1 MNDSDKK
8 LGLNIA
14 ITRRDVLN
22 GMGAMVAGAI
32 VGGHS
37 VTHAADVAAG
47 NSLAMPV
54 RQPYYPPALMGMRG
68 SHAGSFEVA
77 HQVARYGRK
86 DWGEINSDDDIYDLI
101 VVGAGI
107 SGLAAAH
114 FNQKLNPNA
123 KILLIDNHD
132 DFGGHATRN
141 EFTVNGKKLIG
152 YGGAQTL
159 QGPSEYSD
167 IVNTLLDDLGIDIKR
182 FDKAYDQQFYKRNGL
197 RGGIHFNK
205 KDWGVDRIVPFDIGT
220 FEDYLPLK
228 ESALTAQQ
236 AVDQMP
242 ISDAAKVEFVRLLLW
257 EDNQLIA
264 MSPQARR
271 RYLNS
276 ISYKDFI
283 SKHLDITEAE
293 VFAVLQDLASDS
305 GLGIDACPAG
315 AAINYGGLP
324 GYLAAGYDDEQGEDD
339 EPYIHHFPDG
349 NASVAR
355 LLVRKMIPDVAKGH
369 TMEDIVTTQFD
380 YSKLDRAQSL
390 VRIRLNSTVVR
401 VKHIKAKKTTDQ
413 VSVTYVSGDRA
424 YRVKGRACVLACYN
438 TMIPHLC
445 PELPEQQRQALSR
458 QVKMPILYS
467 TVAVRNWQP
476 WKKLGIG
483 AVVSPSD
490 YHVHTKLDFPVSL
503 GDYQYS
509 TSPEQPVIIHMERF
523 PHRSNEGLTAHEQFR
538 LGRQELMTTSFKTI
552 ERHIRSQLN
561 SMLSAAGFDA
571 ARDIVAITVNRWAHG
586 YASWYNPLFEDVYED
601 WRDERY
607 PHMKARKRFG
617 QITIANSDS
626 AASAM
631 FEDAVE
637 QGYRA
642 ISELNR

>member
-369 TMEDIVTTQFD
+369 TMEDIVTTLFD

-401 VKHIKAKKTTDQ
+401 VKPIKAKKTTDQ
-413 VSVTYVSGDRA
+413 VSVTYVSGNRA

-476 WKKLGIG
+476 WKKIGIG

-523 PHRSNEGLTAHEQFR
+523 PHRSNEGLTAHKQFR